1 MNRFDQLCDYLT
13 IPDENREQLS
23 RFVAER
29 EKLIE
34 DRPIELYRA
43 LVPFGRQF
51 PLSLPIDYSTFK
63 HLCSNAVKAEFS
75 FFDLRFVSS
84 AFTLT
89 EAKRIIYRRVLW
101 ELARPSNE
109 QQ

>member
-13 IPDENREQLS
+13 VPEENRKLLS
-23 RFVAER
+23 EFVAAR

-34 DRPIELYRA
+34 DRPIELFRA

-63 HLCSNAVKAEFS
+63 HLCSNAVKGEFS
-75 FFDLRFVSS
+75 FFGLRFVSS
-84 AFTLT
+84 AFTLS
-89 EAKRIIYRRVLW
+89 EAKRTIYRRVLW

-109 QQ
+109 C